1 MGRLLT
7 ERHGA
12 LLASLAADED
22 GLLLEVD
29 VGKCEV
35 DRLLGAEAGRIDEL
49 EKRSVPKRERIVAL
63 ERFEKRVRLFRPWS
77 VRKPAATPSREGEV
91 GNATRTERRP
101 DQRPHRRHLSR
112 QRGLGQLPGRPAGA
126 IRSELGGVF
135 GEGTGVERFEV
146 EAACLEPVARR

>member
-49 EKRSVPKRERIVAL
+49 EKCSVAKRERVVAL
-63 ERFEKRVRLFRPWS
+63 ERFEKRVRLFGPRS
-77 VRKPAATPSREGEV
+77 VRKPAATPSRDGEV
-91 GNATRTERRP
+91 GN
-101 DQRPHRRHLSR
+101 
-112 QRGLGQLPGRPAGA
+112 PAGA
-126 IRSELGGVF
+126 
-135 GEGTGVERFEV
+135 ERG
-146 EAACLEPVARR
+146 RDQ